1 MEQRSRKFKW
11 RSHLEVRCIK
21 CLRNFSVSGRT
32 TVIEVIG
39 INDVQDLVLK
49 EDWHIVCGH

>member
-1 MEQRSRKFKW
+1 M
-11 RSHLEVRCIK
+11 
-21 CLRNFSVSGRT
+21 SGRT

-39 INDVQDLVLK
+39 INEVQDLVLK